1 MPFIQP
7 TMGIRQPL
15 MMQRPILAAAGTGG
29 TTGVQMRQLGM
40 PQQGA
45 TAQLGTA
52 AFSPQLAQQQ
62 VMFVDPQYFQQQQQ
76 QLIHQQQQLFAYNQQ
91 AMLVNQLM
99 VRFKAILLN
108 TIQSNFIQIQYLFRP
123 ILE

>member
-7 TMGIRQPL
+7 TLGIRQPL
-15 MMQRPILAAAGTGG
+15 MMQRPLMAAGAAGS

-52 AFSPQLAQQQ
+52 AFTPQLAQQQ

-99 VRFKAILLN
+99 V
-108 TIQSNFIQIQYLFRP
+108 SQYL
-123 ILE
+123 L